1 MLKSII
7 VIKDKTI
14 LCQWMFIKLNS
25 KYFININNRFSKPE
39 QTLLIEEILYH
50 IEKKNSSWY
59 ICVTLETSCAIL
71 AVFGVGRKFA
81 YIRQSDSE
89 TVHFSLSPPC
99 RGPTVSP
106 VPRHSHAGELRIFS
120 SFSIIKMII

>member
-71 AVFGVGRKFA
+71 AVFGVGRNFTLA
-81 YIRQSDSE
+81 
-89 TVHFSLSPPC
+89 HN
-99 RGPTVSP
+99 G
-106 VPRHSHAGELRIFS
+106 A
-120 SFSIIKMII
+120 